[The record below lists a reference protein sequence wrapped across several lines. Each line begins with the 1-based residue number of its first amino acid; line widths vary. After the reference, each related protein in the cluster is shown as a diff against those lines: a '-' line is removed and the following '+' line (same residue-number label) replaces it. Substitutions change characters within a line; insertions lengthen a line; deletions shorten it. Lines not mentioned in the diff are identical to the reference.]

1 MTDLLGHRDIPGSV
15 LCQIEQVEVG
25 FLVALRV
32 LRVQD
37 MATVGRGIP
46 EIVSLIADCKLDGPT
61 ARARDTP
68 DIVSAGNIRLEIE
81 MLTVNR
87 PAKSEHGTRI
97 VESVNI
103 QRTISRAGRASDRV
117 AGQFGS
123 GGGDH
128 LIGEVNPE

>member
-1 MTDLLGHRDIPGSV
+1 MTHLLGHRDIPGSV
-15 LCQIEQVEVG
+15 LCQIDQVEVG

-68 DIVSAGNIRLEIE
+68 DIVYAGNISLEIDMITDNRAEKCENGKSKE
-81 MLTVNR
+81 MTVN
-87 PAKSEHGTRI
+87 
-97 VESVNI
+97 V
-103 QRTISRAGRASDRV
+103 QRTISRVDR
-117 AGQFGS
+117 
-123 GGGDH
+123 
-128 LIGEVNPE
+128 E